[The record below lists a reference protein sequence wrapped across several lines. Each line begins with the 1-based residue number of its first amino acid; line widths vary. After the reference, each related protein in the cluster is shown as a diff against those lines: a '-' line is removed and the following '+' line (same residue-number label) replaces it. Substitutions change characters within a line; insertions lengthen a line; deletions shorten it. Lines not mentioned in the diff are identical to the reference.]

1 MESLTFSLKD
11 VQKAKCNLESRLNE
25 KRRTRK
31 NIENVLE
38 TVNSKLT
45 QIKNIHTKMT
55 ETLKIAQHK
64 VAQTQAHSDSM
75 EKSNGEKRQALQ
87 SVNQQIKHLQDS
99 RTNEI
104 HKFEEELSKM
114 AKQMVNS
121 KDAYT
126 DKKLLQKIAEKKT
139 EYQQLLQKSHKLE
152 QEKVNMSQRYQ
163 ELEQK
168 STPEIVDEDIDRQAV
183 MDVFTEEHNDN
194 VKYLVKLKEEIKVTR
209 NNQG

>member
-1 MESLTFSLKD
+1 MESLTLSLKD

-25 KRRTRK
+25 KRRSRK

-64 VAQTQAHSDSM
+64 VAQTQAQSDSM

-126 DKKLLQKIAEKKT
+126 DKNLLVKIAGRKS
-139 EYQQLLQKSHKLE
+139 EYEQLLQKSRKLE

-194 VKYLVKLKEEIKVTR
+194 VKNLVKLKEELKVTR

>member
-1 MESLTFSLKD
+1 
-11 VQKAKCNLESRLNE
+11 
-25 KRRTRK
+25 
-31 NIENVLE
+31 
-38 TVNSKLT
+38 
-45 QIKNIHTKMT
+45 
-55 ETLKIAQHK
+55 
-64 VAQTQAHSDSM
+64 M

-104 HKFEEELSKM
+104 QKFEEELSKM

-126 DKKLLQKIAEKKT
+126 DKNLLAKIAGRKS
-139 EYQQLLQKSHKLE
+139 EYEQLLQKSRKLE
-152 QEKVNMSQRYQ
+152 EEKVNMSQRYQ

-194 VKYLVKLKEEIKVTR
+194 VKTCKTKRRNKVPE
-209 NNQG
+209 